1 MVASQ
6 DFSGAVKVLDEAID
20 ETRQDYTAAQFRL
33 VQLHLN
39 RGICNQRL
47 HLNRKALKDYDAVL
61 ALMPSNVNALLRKG
75 QVLQSMGKQAEA
87 RVVWEAAT
95 SLADPASDL
104 EVLLEIQAALAGN
117 TSSSS
122 TPAAAPS
129 SPQPAPAATANGT
142 TAAAAQELAP
152 ASAAAAIAEADGAAA
167 AAEGASS
174 STAPAAAAAAPA
186 APSTSSSSQPK
197 SKITKGFFSKASA
210 SDASSHPAAKSP
222 AAAAAN
228 KAAPAAAT
236 AAPKAQPRGSSSAR
250 SSDSADAVVEID
262 CAAEQEQ
269 QQVQGVGGGAA
280 AAGSFGAQVQ
290 QMATNSVALQ
300 IAINQING
308 GQVEQAEALLDSIL
322 ASNPSDLSAL
332 VARGTA
338 RALAR
343 KLKEAVADFT
353 KAIEIEP
360 RYPDTY
366 KRRGQARSALGD
378 VQGALT
384 DLEKAAQLLA
394 ELPGGAAD
402 AAGGPADCHAERG
415 MLFHKQ
421 RDYRR
426 AVKEL
431 AKATELD
438 PSNAQAWNY
447 LGLGRVSMGDIR
459 EGCKAY
465 EKAIELAPQMK
476 EAWLNLGQALKE
488 EGRVKEAERALTKAM
503 TSADGGACLAAYRLL
518 ATMRQGQGRQA
529 DAIKVLDKALGFKRE
544 DQRVELLYM
553 RAICYHALGYA
564 RAALADYE
572 ACMNCKPRVDE
583 GPAGEESR
591 MFQFLSFYQR
601 EMALFTAHSLDRRA
615 ADFCLDSELTPLF
628 KECWCKKGAPSP
640 ELFTSYKMQP
650 ALPAERSSGSGR
662 GSSSGA
668 EGGADAEQVAA
679 LTAAADVIGQL
690 LQNHHQG
697 FLPNVRQQ
705 RAAGYAA
712 AELAQAV
719 RALLAER
726 AAGREGLWV
735 NSEGASGQGG
745 CSGRHLFGWRDA
757 MDIVVKWRQLAE
769 PADQVV
775 WVDLLTPREFEAGF
789 GSHTPMFSGQTKCVR
804 YFMNFNRA
812 LELAKECLL
821 EKGHAY
827 DAQNR
832 EVGLGGEDKQEAV
845 RKARSA
851 LELYRVI
858 GQDSWVVVPLHS
870 LHKAQQQQQQGSS
883 AAAAASNGNTSSSR
897 PGTSGSS
904 RPGSSSGS
912 SSRAAPKRISDAMVP
927 PLCIEG
933 TRLTLVKV
941 PNQPDAVE
949 FSIRTPVTP
958 PRWREFDAELEAA
971 WERLIDAMLRGD
983 KPAAAAAILCYAYY
997 WYNFMPLA
1005 RGTAAVGYTTM
1016 LGLFWAA
1023 GMPISQPIPTD
1034 YQVDW
1039 EAILAKHPQ
1048 QFIDRLSRW
1057 FVPEDALPVPPLPS
1071 TSASS
1076 SSSSSSA
1083 GASPAAS
1090 PRGGSSS
1097 SSSSSSSN
1105 KVVAAAKA
1113 LPDVQQMPAVA
1124 EVLATLR
1131 QRLKALNGP
1140 DAKPV

>member
-1 MVASQ
+1 MFRPSANGSFAVLVASQ

-104 EVLLEIQAALAGN
+104 EV
-117 TSSSS
+117 
-122 TPAAAPS
+122 
-129 SPQPAPAATANGT
+129 
-142 TAAAAQELAP
+142 
-152 ASAAAAIAEADGAAA
+152 
-167 AAEGASS
+167 
-174 STAPAAAAAAPA
+174 
-186 APSTSSSSQPK
+186 
-197 SKITKGFFSKASA
+197 
-210 SDASSHPAAKSP
+210 
-222 AAAAAN
+222 
-228 KAAPAAAT
+228 
-236 AAPKAQPRGSSSAR
+236 
-250 SSDSADAVVEID
+250 
-262 CAAEQEQ
+262 
-269 QQVQGVGGGAA
+269 
-280 AAGSFGAQVQ
+280 Q

-360 RYPDTY
+360 RYPDTHKNAAGHTVTMMYPDTY

-821 EKGHAY
+821 EV
-827 DAQNR
+827 R
-832 EVGLGGEDKQEAV
+832 E
-845 RKARSA
+845 
-851 LELYRVI
+851 
-858 GQDSWVVVPLHS
+858 
-870 LHKAQQQQQQGSS
+870 
-883 AAAAASNGNTSSSR
+883 
-897 PGTSGSS
+897 
-904 RPGSSSGS
+904 
-912 SSRAAPKRISDAMVP
+912 
-927 PLCIEG
+927 
-933 TRLTLVKV
+933 
-941 PNQPDAVE
+941 
-949 FSIRTPVTP
+949 
-958 PRWREFDAELEAA
+958 
-971 WERLIDAMLRGD
+971 
-983 KPAAAAAILCYAYY
+983 
-997 WYNFMPLA
+997 
-1005 RGTAAVGYTTM
+1005 
-1016 LGLFWAA
+1016 
-1023 GMPISQPIPTD
+1023 
-1034 YQVDW
+1034 
-1039 EAILAKHPQ
+1039 
-1048 QFIDRLSRW
+1048 
-1057 FVPEDALPVPPLPS
+1057 
-1071 TSASS
+1071 
-1076 SSSSSSA
+1076 
-1083 GASPAAS
+1083 
-1090 PRGGSSS
+1090 
-1097 SSSSSSSN
+1097 
-1105 KVVAAAKA
+1105 
-1113 LPDVQQMPAVA
+1113 
-1124 EVLATLR
+1124 
-1131 QRLKALNGP
+1131 
-1140 DAKPV
+1140 

>member
-1 MVASQ
+1 MFRPSANGSFAVLVASQ

-104 EVLLEIQAALAGN
+104 E
-117 TSSSS
+117 
-122 TPAAAPS
+122 
-129 SPQPAPAATANGT
+129 
-142 TAAAAQELAP
+142 
-152 ASAAAAIAEADGAAA
+152 
-167 AAEGASS
+167 
-174 STAPAAAAAAPA
+174 
-186 APSTSSSSQPK
+186 
-197 SKITKGFFSKASA
+197 
-210 SDASSHPAAKSP
+210 
-222 AAAAAN
+222 
-228 KAAPAAAT
+228 
-236 AAPKAQPRGSSSAR
+236 
-250 SSDSADAVVEID
+250 
-262 CAAEQEQ
+262 
-269 QQVQGVGGGAA
+269 
-280 AAGSFGAQVQ
+280 VQ

-883 AAAAASNGNTSSSR
+883 PAAAASNGNTSSSR

-1076 SSSSSSA
+1076 SSSSA

-1090 PRGGSSS
+1090 PRGGS

>member
-104 EVLLEIQAALAGN
+104 E
-117 TSSSS
+117 
-122 TPAAAPS
+122 
-129 SPQPAPAATANGT
+129 
-142 TAAAAQELAP
+142 
-152 ASAAAAIAEADGAAA
+152 
-167 AAEGASS
+167 
-174 STAPAAAAAAPA
+174 
-186 APSTSSSSQPK
+186 
-197 SKITKGFFSKASA
+197 
-210 SDASSHPAAKSP
+210 
-222 AAAAAN
+222 
-228 KAAPAAAT
+228 
-236 AAPKAQPRGSSSAR
+236 
-250 SSDSADAVVEID
+250 
-262 CAAEQEQ
+262 
-269 QQVQGVGGGAA
+269 
-280 AAGSFGAQVQ
+280 VQ

-668 EGGADAEQVAA
+668 AGGADAEQVAA

-870 LHKAQQQQQQGSS
+870 LHKAQQQQQQQGSS
-883 AAAAASNGNTSSSR
+883 PAAAANNGNTSSSR

-912 SSRAAPKRISDAMVP
+912 SSTAAPKRISDAMVP

-1076 SSSSSSA
+1076 SSSSA

-1090 PRGGSSS
+1090 PRGG